1 MRRRARV
8 FAVNFQAVAV
18 SPRVLYHL
26 SKSKKGLS
34 NGNR

>member
-8 FAVNFQAVAV
+8 FAVNLEAVAV
-18 SPRVLYHL
+18 SLRVLYHL